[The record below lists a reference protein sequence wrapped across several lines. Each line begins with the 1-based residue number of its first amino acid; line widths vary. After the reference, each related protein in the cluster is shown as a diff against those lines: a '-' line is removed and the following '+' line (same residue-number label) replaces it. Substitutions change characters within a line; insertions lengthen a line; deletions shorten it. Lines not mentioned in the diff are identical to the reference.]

1 MGKGRTAQQDNV
13 HVCQCSVP
21 SSAPDLRH
29 EPIDGSAGTWDL
41 FYMETT
47 GRLDTIYP
55 IKMVTMTSTDP
66 PYMTPAIKLLLKKKN
81 RLMGGGRLEET
92 SAYTSRVGQAIKR
105 AIREDL
111 SDIDPRSGMRD
122 LWRRVG
128 EVTKARASREPEGD
142 LSVEDF
148 NSHYAEISRDAS
160 YEPPHSRITV
170 STNRPITTELRIFH
184 LGPSPPYS

>member
-1 MGKGRTAQQDNV
+1 MLITPTAISVKHGQNNV
-13 HVCQCSVP
+13 YRLLEKSLKQSLISIGCAAHIINNSVQ
-21 SSAPDLRH
+21 
-29 EPIDGSAGTWDL
+29 
-41 FYMETT
+41 TT
-47 GRLDTIYP
+47 
-55 IKMVTMTSTDP
+55 TDCLP
-66 PYMTPAIKLLLKKKN
+66 TDVV
-81 RLMGGGRLEET
+81 
-92 SAYTSRVGQAIKR
+92 SQR

-128 EVTKARASREPEGD
+128 EVTKGRTSREPEGN
-142 LSVEDF
+142 LRAEDF